1 MGLAQAGRLRG
12 TCRPG
17 QTLGSKMENV
27 QQVKTTHSLSQSGTS
42 CAIIA
47 TTRGQSS
54 WVMATALMNIH
65 CVPSMLGYEDS

>member
-1 MGLAQAGRLRG
+1 MGKGGRWVGLAQAGRLRG

-47 TTRGQSS
+47 TTSRPEQLGDGYSS
-54 WVMATALMNIH
+54 NEYSLCA
-65 CVPSMLGYEDS
+65 